1 MLIQKN
7 GSNVMPQRLGQKAVN
22 TFVKGLITEAG
33 ELTFPQ
39 DASIDELNCLLQR
52 DGSRRRRLA
61 VEYETSASD
70 SSFTVVESSV
80 FTTGIW
86 KNVGGTAGKNWLVV
100 QNGANLYFYSTAAEP
115 YSGNELAATISLTT
129 FAAPASSYSVASTKI
144 EMASINGNL
153 VIVSPAIEPA
163 YIEYVSDSSVTGTII
178 TPRVRDFAWQSD
190 KSAFNEKSSSPS
202 AGRKYDTANT
212 GWTMAKGA
220 AALTTF
226 KSANSNNYPPL
237 THPWYSGKNSSGDF
251 DEGEWQKVFSGSSII
266 GNGHFILNFFD
277 KNRYEAFNASV
288 EAQPDTIDTS
298 LDETEDSRF
307 KAVAAFSGRLFYA
320 GLESAKNSGRI
331 LFSRLLEDI
340 TEAGDC
346 FQLNDPTSEEI
357 PDLLDT
363 DGGVINIPDAANI
376 QKLTVVGSNLVVFA
390 ENGVWS
396 VSGIDN
402 VFSPTGYAVAKVS
415 SVGMVNSKTYADMDG
430 TPVWWSRSG
439 IHVMQ
444 ADKVSGRLV
453 EQNLSIGTIQS
464 FLDVL
469 DNNAKLQCESVFDK
483 INKRV
488 FWFYPNNGE
497 GTLNKKN
504 NALILDLV
512 TQSFYP
518 WKITDEAA
526 NTDYV
531 MSGQFFESLSSEI
544 VEIDITK
551 NDLTT
556 TLTKLDTTTDI
567 VVQRAT
573 QASSATAAIVLMIYN
588 KGTGKMTMGLFSGI
602 DFLDWGS
609 ANYSSYA
616 EAGYDFMGDLLLK
629 KTAPYITVYL
639 RPTEEGW
646 TDNGDGSYSI
656 IRDSSLLI
664 STYWD
669 FRKTVSSAAQEAYR
683 RKFTAVVDPGD
694 LTDFDYPD
702 SIVVSR
708 LKCRGT
714 GRNMRLR
721 FESSQGK
728 DFVLLGFGVLQG
740 VNKRF

>member
-1 MLIQKN
+1 
-7 GSNVMPQRLGQKAVN
+7 MPQRLGQNAVN

-39 DASIDELNCLLQR
+39 NASIDELNCLLQR

-61 VEYETSASD
+61 VEYEISASD

-80 FTTGIW
+80 FTTGVW

-153 VIVSPAIEPA
+153 VVVSPAIEPA

-190 KSAFNEKSSSPS
+190 KSAFNDKDSSPS
-202 AGRKYDTANT
+202 VGRKYDTANT

-226 KSANSNNYPPL
+226 KSANSSSYPPL
-237 THPWYSGKNSSGDF
+237 THPWYSGKNSSGNF
-251 DEGEWQKVFSGSSII
+251 DEAEWKKIFSGSSII

-277 KNRYEAFNASV
+277 KNRYAAFSAIV

-444 ADKVSGRLV
+444 ADQVSGRLV
-453 EQNLSIGTIQS
+453 EKNLSIGTIQS
-464 FLDVL
+464 FLDGL

-504 NALILDLV
+504 NVLILDLV

-518 WKITDEAA
+518 WKITDKAA

-567 VVQRAT
+567 VVQRTT
-573 QASSATAAIVLMIYN
+573 QASSATSAIVLMIYN

-656 IRDSSLLI
+656 IRDSSLLV

-740 VNKRF
+740 VNNRF